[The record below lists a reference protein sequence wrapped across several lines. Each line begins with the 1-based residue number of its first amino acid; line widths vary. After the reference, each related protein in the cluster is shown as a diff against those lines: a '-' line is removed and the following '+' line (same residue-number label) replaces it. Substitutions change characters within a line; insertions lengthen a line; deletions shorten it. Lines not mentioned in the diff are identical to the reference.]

1 MNHFVPRAAHTPRL
15 RHLTGALM
23 LVWMGTAAGT
33 AWAQQ
38 IESIT
43 LSSAGMAE
51 IERQIPV
58 SESGTAQLR
67 VPLNQ
72 VDDILKTLMAVDGK
86 NRIDSLTLSG
96 LAPLK
101 ESFDSLPFS
110 AKDLRSPATLAQ
122 ALRGQQ
128 VSASSQGRL
137 IRGAVLGVQATA
149 ATNERPA
156 QAILS
161 VLTEQ
166 GQIQTLELGPDTSL
180 DVLDKTLQQQLQ
192 QATEVLAGQSNQ
204 QSRDIQLVLNKTDA
218 KTARLSYLIPAPVWK
233 SSYRLM
239 MQDGKTRL
247 QAWAIFENTSG
258 EDWKDVKVTLSSGSP
273 VMLRQR
279 LLERYWNERPELP
292 VAVGSSIAPQ
302 ADTQA
307 TLSAGQARRAAGEAM
322 RARMAPAA
330 PAPMVESAAY
340 MADSVMS
347 KQWASGGA
355 GASTQAQEG
364 LTQVRFNLPQTL
376 SVPTGQTVSV
386 PFIDTSLQAE
396 SLSVYRSGQAGDH
409 PTAAIWVNNEQANS
423 LPPGIITVFN
433 QEDGHVGD
441 AELAGLPA
449 GEQRLIYFAQD
460 SKVQIREEQN
470 EEYRLSKTRVTD
482 GLARSEWT
490 RIQNY
495 RYEIKAPND
504 EDRTVLIQL
513 PRQDGWTLKSD
524 AHDSDTAQEHRLKV
538 KVAKG
543 KTVSVTAQLSLQDQV
558 ELRLEDIDESMLLQW
573 RGNGEDTAQKTKMD
587 KLIDLRRQ
595 LSQAQQA
602 QHQAQENL
610 NDTVA
615 EQERIRANLAA
626 VSAQSTLGQRF
637 SEQLAQQEDQIASQ
651 RKAVQEQRDGVLK
664 ARQAFEKALSELG

>member
-1 MNHFVPRAAHTPRL
+1 MNDFLPHAARTPRL
-15 RHLTGALM
+15 RSLTGALL
-23 LVWMGTAAGT
+23 LVWMGAAANT

-38 IESIT
+38 IEAIT

-58 SESGTAQLR
+58 GENGSAQLR
-67 VPLNQ
+67 VPLTQ
-72 VDDILKTLMAVDGK
+72 VDDILKTLMAIDGK
-86 NRIDSLTLSG
+86 SRIESMTLSG

-101 ESFDSLPFS
+101 EGFDSLPFA
-110 AKDLRSPATLAQ
+110 AKDLRSPAALAQ
-122 ALRGQQ
+122 VLRGQQ

-137 IRGAVLGVQATA
+137 VRGAVLGVQTTA

-156 QAILS
+156 QSILS
-161 VLTEQ
+161 VLNEQ
-166 GQIQTLELGPDTSL
+166 GQVQTLELGADTSL
-180 DVLDKTLQQQLQ
+180 EILDETLQKQLQ
-192 QATEVLAGQSNQ
+192 QATAVLAGQSNQ
-204 QSRDIQLVLNKTDA
+204 QARDIQLLLNKTDSQ
-218 KTARLSYLIPAPVWK
+218 TARLSYLIPAPVWK

-239 MQDGKTRL
+239 MEDGKARL

-292 VAVGSSIAPQ
+292 VAVGSSMAPQ
-302 ADTQA
+302 ADTQS
-307 TLSAGQARRAAGEAM
+307 TLQAKQARRVNNEAM
-322 RARMAPAA
+322 QMRMAPA
-330 PAPMVESAAY
+330 PSAAIAAGY
-340 MADSVMS
+340 MADSQAEP
-347 KQWASGGA
+347 QWAPAGSGS
-355 GASTQAQEG
+355 STQVQEG
-364 LTQVRFNLPQTL
+364 LTQVRFSLPQTL

-386 PFIDTSLQAE
+386 PFIDTSLKAE
-396 SLSVYRSGQAGDH
+396 SLSVYRSGQGGDH
-409 PTAAIWVNNEQANS
+409 PTAAIWVNNEQASS

-433 QEDGHVGD
+433 QKDGHVGD

-460 SKVQIREEQN
+460 SKVQIREEQT
-470 EEYRLSKTRVTD
+470 EEYRLSKTRVSD
-482 GLARSEWT
+482 GVARSEWT

-495 RYEIKAPND
+495 RYEIKAPSD

-543 KTVSVTAQLSLQDQV
+543 KTVTVTAQLSLQDHV
-558 ELRLEDIDESMLLQW
+558 ELRLEDIDENMLLQW
-573 RGNGEDTAQKTKMD
+573 RGNGDDKAQQAKMD

-602 QHQAQENL
+602 QNEAQAGL
-610 NDTVA
+610 NDIVA
-615 EQERIRANLAA
+615 EQERIRANLSA
-626 VSAQSTLGQRF
+626 VSAQSSLGERF

-651 RKAVQEQRDGVLK
+651 RKAVQEQR
-664 ARQAFEKALSELG
+664 ARVQQARETFEKALAELG

>member
-1 MNHFVPRAAHTPRL
+1 MNHFVPHAARTPRL
-15 RHLTGALM
+15 RSLTGALL
-23 LVWMGTAAGT
+23 LVWMGSAVST

-51 IERQIPV
+51 IERQIPI
-58 SESGTAQLR
+58 SDTGTAQLR
-67 VPLNQ
+67 VPLTQ

-110 AKDLRSPATLAQ
+110 ANDLHSPATLAQ

-137 IRGAVLGVQATA
+137 VRGAVLGVQATA

-180 DVLDKTLQQQLQ
+180 EVLDKTLQQQLQ

-239 MQDGKTRL
+239 MQDGKARL

-307 TLSAGQARRAAGEAM
+307 TLSANQARKAAGEAM
-322 RARMAPAA
+322 RARMAPVA
-330 PAPMVESAAY
+330 PAPMMEASY
-340 MADSVMS
+340 MADSAVS

-364 LTQVRFNLPQTL
+364 QTQVRFSLPQTL

-396 SLSVYRSGQAGDH
+396 ALSVYRSGQAGNH

-433 QEDGHVGD
+433 QADGHVGD

-460 SKVQIREEQN
+460 SKVQIREEQTD
-470 EEYRLSKTRVTD
+470 EYRLSKTRVTD
-482 GLARSEWT
+482 GVARSEWT
-490 RIQNY
+490 RFQNF
-495 RYEIKAPND
+495 RYEIKAPAD

-513 PRQDGWTLKSD
+513 PRQDGWTFKSD

-543 KTVSVTAQLSLQDQV
+543 KTVTVTAQLSLQDQV
-558 ELRLEDIDESMLLQW
+558 ELRLEEIDENMLLQW
-573 RGNGEDTAQKTKMD
+573 RGNGEDSAQQAKMD
-587 KLIDLRRQ
+587 KLIELRRQ

-602 QHQAQENL
+602 QNQAVESL

-651 RKAVQEQRDGVLK
+651 RKAVQEQRDAVQK
-664 ARQAFEKALSELG
+664 ARQAFEKGLAELA

>member
-1 MNHFVPRAAHTPRL
+1 MNHFVPHAARTPRL
-15 RHLTGALM
+15 RSLTGALL
-23 LVWMGTAAGT
+23 LVWMGSAAST
-33 AWAQQ
+33 VWAQQ

-51 IERQIPV
+51 IERQIPI
-58 SESGTAQLR
+58 SDTGTAQLR
-67 VPLNQ
+67 VPLTQ

-137 IRGAVLGVQATA
+137 VRGAVLGVQATA

-180 DVLDKTLQQQLQ
+180 EVLDKTLQQQLQ

-239 MQDGKTRL
+239 MQDGKARL

-307 TLSAGQARRAAGEAM
+307 TLSANQARKATGEAM
-322 RARMAPAA
+322 RARMAPVA
-330 PAPMVESAAY
+330 PAPMMEASY
-340 MADSVMS
+340 MADSAVS

-364 LTQVRFNLPQTL
+364 QTQVRFSLPQTL

-396 SLSVYRSGQAGDH
+396 ALSVYRSGQAGNH

-433 QEDGHVGD
+433 QADGHVGD

-460 SKVQIREEQN
+460 SKVQIREEQTD
-470 EEYRLSKTRVTD
+470 EYRLSKTRVTD
-482 GLARSEWT
+482 GVARSEWT
-490 RIQNY
+490 RFQNF
-495 RYEIKAPND
+495 RYEIKAPAD

-513 PRQDGWTLKSD
+513 PRQDGWTFKSD

-543 KTVSVTAQLSLQDQV
+543 KTVTVTAQLSLQDQV
-558 ELRLEDIDESMLLQW
+558 ELRLEEIDENMLLQW
-573 RGNGEDTAQKTKMD
+573 RGNGEDSAQQAKMD
-587 KLIDLRRQ
+587 KLIELRRQ

-602 QHQAQENL
+602 QNQAVESL

-651 RKAVQEQRDGVLK
+651 RKAVQEQRDAVQK
-664 ARQAFEKALSELG
+664 ARQAFEKGLAELA

>member
-1 MNHFVPRAAHTPRL
+1 MNHFVPHAARTPRL
-15 RHLTGALM
+15 RSLTGALL
-23 LVWMGTAAGT
+23 LVWMGSAAST

-51 IERQIPV
+51 IERQIPI
-58 SESGTAQLR
+58 SDAGTAQLR
-67 VPLNQ
+67 VPLTQ

-86 NRIDSLTLSG
+86 NRIESLTLSG

-137 IRGAVLGVQATA
+137 VRGAVLGVQATA
-149 ATNERPA
+149 ANERPA

-180 DVLDKTLQQQLQ
+180 EILDKTLQQQLQ
-192 QATEVLAGQSNQ
+192 QATQVLAGQSNQ
-204 QSRDIQLVLNKTDA
+204 QSRDIQLVLNKTDTQ
-218 KTARLSYLIPAPVWK
+218 TARLSYLIPAPVWK

-239 MQDGKTRL
+239 MQDGKARL

-307 TLSAGQARRAAGEAM
+307 TVSANQARKATGAAM

-330 PAPMVESAAY
+330 PAPIMMESAAY
-340 MADSVMS
+340 AADSSMA
-347 KQWASGGA
+347 KQWAAGGA

-364 LTQVRFNLPQTL
+364 LTQVRFTLPQTL

-433 QEDGHVGD
+433 EQDGHVGD

-460 SKVQIREEQN
+460 SKVQIREEQTD
-470 EEYRLSKTRVTD
+470 EYRLSKTRVTD
-482 GLARSEWT
+482 GVARSEWT
-490 RIQNY
+490 RLQNF
-495 RYEIKAPND
+495 RYEIKAPAD

-543 KTVSVTAQLSLQDQV
+543 KTVTVTAQLSLQDHV
-558 ELRLEDIDESMLLQW
+558 ELRLEEIDENMLLQW
-573 RGNGEDTAQKTKMD
+573 RGNGEDSAQQAKMD
-587 KLIDLRRQ
+587 KLIELRRQ

-602 QHQAQENL
+602 QNQAVERL
-610 NDTVA
+610 NETVA

-651 RKAVQEQRDGVLK
+651 RKAVQEQRDAVQK
-664 ARQAFEKALSELG
+664 ARQAFEKGLAELA